1 MYCPNLIRFSVHLDM
16 KYLFFFV
23 KNWLSA
29 KMSDVLIVT
38 AAIEGLHA
46 AVQTRRTCRSPAQTD
61 VAYLVIVNEWSV
73 LNEAGYIHVCCYF

>member
-1 MYCPNLIRFSVHLDM
+1 
-16 KYLFFFV
+16 
-23 KNWLSA
+23 
-29 KMSDVLIVT
+29 MSDVLIVT